1 MILTGS
7 GETGTYAP
15 VSLNFT
21 FHKKPYSE
29 MKLKT
34 TVAVTLG
41 LGAFPLHSVWAGM
54 TASRYVR
61 NVWLKAESLAVARS
75 GQHRV
80 DVLQCLG
87 FFGFIMDRLILL
99 SRLLYF
105 SIHESLH
112 GYICGLLHS
121 CLRYYDVISDISL
134 PSDPQP

>member
-29 MKLKT
+29 MKKLKT

-41 LGAFPLHSVWAGM
+41 LRAFPLHSVWAGM

-87 FFGFIMDRLILL
+87 FFWFHYGSFDFTITAALL
-99 SRLLYF
+99 
-105 SIHESLH
+105 
-112 GYICGLLHS
+112 
-121 CLRYYDVISDISL
+121 
-134 PSDPQP
+134 